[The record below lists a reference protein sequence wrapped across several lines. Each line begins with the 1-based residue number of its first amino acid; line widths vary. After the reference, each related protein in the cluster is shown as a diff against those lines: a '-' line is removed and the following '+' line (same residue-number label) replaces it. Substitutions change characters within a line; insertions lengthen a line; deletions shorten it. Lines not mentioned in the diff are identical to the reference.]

1 MNEIND
7 KQKYFDVLA
16 KHKTHEKKVDVT
28 SILQPPQV
36 AIALKNVTND
46 KFATIGSLGDFS
58 LWSGKAKVGKSYA
71 MRMAVVAALSNDLH
85 LGRFKSQLPDN
96 KRGVLFIDT
105 EQSDFHVLQGA
116 KRICEALNVKSPEGL
131 NVYGFRGTPHK
142 ELREQVEALIYT
154 TENLGLIVIDGI
166 VDLIGNI
173 NDQDIANEMST
184 TIGRWTKECNIHC
197 MVVLHENKGK
207 GDDNARGAIGTWL
220 TNKAETVMNVS
231 NCYEDKATKLI
242 KAIETRN
249 APPEDFYFTLSDNG
263 TPIEAEAPEQ
273 IKVLKPKNTKG
284 EMLPEGVKVEMVKQ
298 LFEVPLNSQNSLDAI
313 EDYFTKMNA
322 ENEGR
327 ILIGVHA
334 LRNFLNHLVANN
346 YLNKKRGIGNEAKS
360 TFYELTNRVKS
371 MKVKAKIAEGF
382 SIN

>member
-1 MNEIND
+1 MKQIND
-7 KQKYFDVLA
+7 NQKYFDVLA
-16 KHKTHEKKVDVT
+16 KYKTHEKKVDVT

-46 KFATIGSLGDFS
+46 NFATIGSLGDFS

-96 KRGVLFIDT
+96 KREVIFIDT

-131 NVYGFRGTPHK
+131 HVYGFRGTPHA

-184 TIGRWTKECNIHC
+184 TIGRWTKECSIHA

-231 NCYEDKATKLI
+231 NCIEDKTIKLI

-249 APPEDFYFTLSDNG
+249 APPEDFYFRLSDNG
-263 TPIEAEAPEQ
+263 TPIESEAPEK
-273 IKVLKPKNTKG
+273 IKVIRPKNTKG
-284 EMLPEGVKVEMVKQ
+284 EMLTQTKLTELVKE
-298 LFEVPLNSQNSLDAI
+298 LFATPLNSQNSLDAI
-313 EDYFTKMNA
+313 TAYFTR
-322 ENEGR
+322 ENEAEDSK
-327 ILIGVHA
+327 ILTGEKAV
-334 LRNFLNHLVANN
+334 RSFLNHLVTHN
-346 YLNKKRGIGNEAKS
+346 YLNKKQGTGADAKS
-360 TFYELTNRVKS
+360 TFYELTKKIKS
-371 MKVKAKIAEGF
+371 MK
-382 SIN
+382 SINGISYSSSEN